1 MKSEWDEIVEQLNGL
16 YDRAYVEAHTALSK
30 GKLELAMLQ
39 IILGELQLIKATL
52 IKIMEK
58 ERSACAGTQTDQGDR

>member
-16 YDRAYVEAHTALSK
+16 YDRAYVEANAALSK

-52 IKIMEK
+52 IKIMEN
-58 ERSACAGTQTDQGDR
+58 E